1 MKNISPKW
9 LAPAGFLAM
18 LIVAGFANARAQE
31 ITRSFSVESALVTVP
46 AIVTD
51 SNGKFIPGLKAG
63 SFKLFQDGVQVPIS
77 MFLTSEDPV
86 KIALLLDTSRS
97 TTTVLKN
104 IKKAARRF
112 LRQMRP
118 QDTAT
123 VVTFDS
129 EIQVLCPLSSDP
141 RELEDAIDSAKAG
154 GSTSRMR
161 DAILEIAQ
169 RRFRSISGR
178 KAIVLLTDGQDHG
191 SQVSAAD
198 LVEAMAASSTLIY
211 SIFYTV
217 DPTELMKELVGVAP
231 RRPASKIRTSEWSE
245 MEQKAARYLR
255 ELSESS
261 AGRFYQSNITEFDNA
276 FRQISDELRSQY
288 LIGFYPDKSKLD
300 GNIHALELHVL
311 APDASIRCRKS
322 YRAQPLSGQ

>member
-1 MKNISPKW
+1 MKAIPKKW
-9 LAPAGFLAM
+9 LVPESCLA
-18 LIVAGFANARAQE
+18 LAIIVSLAIVRPQE
-31 ITRSFSVESALVTVP
+31 MTRSYSVESALVSVP

-51 SNGKFIPGLKAG
+51 AQGRFLPGLKAG
-63 SFKLFQDGVQVPIS
+63 SFKLFEDGVQVPIS

-118 QDTAT
+118 QDVAM
-123 VVTFDS
+123 VVSFDS
-129 EIQVLCPLSSDP
+129 DIQVLCPLSSDQ
-141 RELEDAIDSAKAG
+141 RELGDAIESAKAG
-154 GSTSRMR
+154 GSTTRMR

-169 RRFRSISGR
+169 RRFRSMSGR

-191 SQVSAAD
+191 SQISSAD
-198 LVEAMAASSTLIY
+198 LLEAMAASSTLIY

-217 DPTELMKELVGVAP
+217 DLRELMKEVVGVSP
-231 RRPASKIRTSEWSE
+231 RRPSAKIRTSEWDNS
-245 MEQKAARYLR
+245 EQKAAQYLR
-255 ELSESS
+255 QLSESS

-276 FRQISDELRSQY
+276 FRQISDELRAQY

-300 GNIHALELHVL
+300 GNTHALELQVL
-311 APDASIRCRKS
+311 VPDASIRCRKS
-322 YRAQPLSGQ
+322 YRAQH

>member
-1 MKNISPKW
+1 MQKGAIRKKW
-9 LAPAGFLAM
+9 LISASCLALA
-18 LIVAGFANARAQE
+18 LILSLKVTRPQE
-31 ITRSFSVESALVTVP
+31 MTRNFSIESALVTVP

-51 SNGKFIPGLKAG
+51 SQGRFVPGLKAG

-86 KIALLLDTSRS
+86 KIALMLDTSRS

-118 QDTAT
+118 QDSAM
-123 VVTFDS
+123 VVSFDS
-129 EIQVLCPLSSDP
+129 DIQVLCPLSSDQ
-141 RELEDAIDSAKAG
+141 RELQDGIESAKAA
-154 GSTSRMR
+154 GSTTRMR

-191 SQVSAAD
+191 SQISSAD
-198 LVEAMAASSTLIY
+198 LVQAMAASSTLIY
-211 SIFYTV
+211 SIYYTV
-217 DPTELMKELVGVAP
+217 DPRELMKELTGIKP
-231 RRPASKIRTSEWSE
+231 RRPYGRVGNSGWDD
-245 MEQKAARYLR
+245 MEREAARYLR

-261 AGRFYQSNITEFDNA
+261 AGRFYQSSVTEFDDA
-276 FRQISDELRSQY
+276 FRQISDELRAQY
-288 LIGFYPDKSKLD
+288 LIGFYPEKSKLD
-300 GNIHALELHVL
+300 GNSHTLELQVL
-311 APDASIRCRKS
+311 VQGASVRCRKS
-322 YRAQPLSGQ
+322 YRATS